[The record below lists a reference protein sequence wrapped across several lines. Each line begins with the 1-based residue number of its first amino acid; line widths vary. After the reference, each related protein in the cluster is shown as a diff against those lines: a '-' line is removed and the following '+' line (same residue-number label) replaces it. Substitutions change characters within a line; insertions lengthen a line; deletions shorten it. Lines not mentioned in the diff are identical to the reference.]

1 MTVTVKPKGKSAK
14 VVEKG
19 LTILSKIQARRNRAR
34 IDQAG
39 SGGALRCE
47 IEVEEIGSSVQLQGI
62 VYAAEAV
69 QGAYDLQ
76 VSAAGGGGSSNIRQQ
91 GDFDAAAH
99 EPARLGIVQLS
110 KDGGAYKALLKVT
123 GNGEAVSC
131 EKRVGGGWL

>member
-1 MTVTVKPKGKSAK
+1 MTIGRNQNGRRIVTLAFGLGVMVLSAGCEDGMK
-14 VVEKG
+14 
-19 LTILSKIQARRNRAR
+19 AY
-34 IDQAG
+34 AG
-39 SGGALRCE
+39 GGPLRCE

-62 VYAAEAV
+62 VYAGEAV

-91 GDFDAAAH
+91 GDFEAAAH

-110 KDGGAYKALLKVT
+110 RDGGAYKARLKVT

-131 EKRVGGGWL
+131 EKRIGGGWL